1 MVVSTLL
8 SCFIQKTSKSN
19 NKIVYKCLSQVS
31 RVFVVLR
38 PNSVLCIHQAI
49 TLPLGY
55 IPSLNVQGFMQLNLV
70 GFFLRHH
77 FLVSS
82 AGFCGCHHHRV
93 SHWEWD
99 YFLCTSQT
107 TALLSGYTGVPVTGS
122 PPLTPNFTGLST
134 LALIWHLVT
143 VFRAHPYAPAGLALI
158 CWCSPTVLRLWEL
171 SHKHQLKD

>member
-19 NKIVYKCLSQVS
+19 NEIVYKCLSQVS

-49 TLPLGY
+49 ILPLGY
-55 IPSLNVQGFMQLNLV
+55 IPSLNVQGFMQWNLV
-70 GFFLRHH
+70 GLFLRHH

-82 AGFCGCHHHRV
+82 AGVVQLLHHRV

-107 TALLSGYTGVPVTGS
+107 TALLSGYTGVLVTG
-122 PPLTPNFTGLST
+122 FTGLST
-134 LALIWHLVT
+134 LALLWHLVT
-143 VFRAHPYAPAGLALI
+143 VFRANPSAPAGLALI
-158 CWCSPTVLRLWEL
+158 CRCSPTALHLGEL
-171 SHKHQLKD
+171 SHRHQLKD